1 MYNAYELMPNLRRK
15 TFGPFDTVADAI
27 EFIEDK
33 IGEITVCE
41 EDEEHDDHY
50 DAFTKTM
57 RVISIEP
64 VA

>member
-1 MYNAYELMPNLRRK
+1 MYNAYELMPNLWRK
-15 TFGPFDTVADAI
+15 TFGPFDTVEDAMR
-27 EFIEDK
+27 FIEDK
-33 IGEITVCE
+33 IGEIVLCE
-41 EDEEHDDHY
+41 EDEANDDHY